1 MVRIASF
8 GFVTLAALTALLL
21 GDGAYRAADPKPTEL
36 LNVSYDPT
44 RELYRDLNAA
54 FAARHHKDQ
63 GVKASVKQSHGGS
76 TSQAKAVIDG
86 SQEADVVT
94 LALWS
99 DIDALRQ
106 KGLIAQGWEKRL
118 PENSLPYYSTIV
130 FVVRK
135 GNPKGVKDWADLVKP
150 GVQLV
155 TPSPKTSGNGKLTFL
170 AAWGSVIHRGQSE
183 KEARSFVEN
192 LYKNVVALDP
202 AARTSTI
209 SFVDKK
215 IGDVHLTWENEA
227 QQAVR
232 ASNGELEIVYPPVS
246 IRAEPYVAWVDAN
259 VKKHHSQAL
268 AEAYL
273 KFLYTPEAQ
282 EIIARHH
289 YRPIQA
295 EVLKKHQA
303 QLPTIDLFPVTAVA
317 KDWAEAEQKF
327 FASGGLAEQLLVK
340 PASR

>member
-8 GFVTLAALTALLL
+8 AFAAVAALTVLFL
-21 GDGAYRAADPKPTEL
+21 GDAVNRAADPKSAEL

-44 RELYRDLNAA
+44 RELYRDINAA
-54 FAARHHKDQ
+54 FAARHEKDQ
-63 GVKASVKQSHGGS
+63 GVKPAIKQVHGGS

-99 DIDALRQ
+99 DVDALRQ

-170 AAWGSVIHRGQSE
+170 AAWGSAVHRGQSD
-183 KEARSFVEN
+183 KEARSFVQN

-202 AARTSTI
+202 AARASTI
-209 SFVDKK
+209 SFVEKK

-227 QQAVR
+227 QLAVR
-232 ASNGELEIVYPPVS
+232 ESNGELEIVYPPVS

-259 VKKHHSQAL
+259 VKKHKSREL

-282 EIIARHH
+282 EIIAKHH

-295 EVLKKHQA
+295 DVLKKHQA
-303 QLPTIDLFPVTAVA
+303 QLPTIDLFSVSAVA
-317 KDWAEAEQKF
+317 KDWADAEQKF
-327 FASGGLAEQLLVK
+327 FAAGGLAEQLVK
-340 PASR
+340 PAAR